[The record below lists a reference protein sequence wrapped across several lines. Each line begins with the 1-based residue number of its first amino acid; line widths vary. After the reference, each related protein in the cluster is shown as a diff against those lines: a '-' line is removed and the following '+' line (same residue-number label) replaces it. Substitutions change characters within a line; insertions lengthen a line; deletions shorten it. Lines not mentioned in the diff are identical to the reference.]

1 MLWLHALTRLL
12 YSKPLDFQMGLLK
25 IVRSGSDGVVVV
37 PSWSTFYNPLKDR
50 NDYIL
55 QSQVRNLPTLSPLE
69 IDQLLIDICQ
79 SLETQCQAMD
89 SRCKALLESDYEE
102 GCTWK
107 EDLGGRFTFVKKNGS
122 ILCTPRLVYRI
133 LIRHSCSSS
142 YYPVLVQPRI
152 HISPGIPIHIRH
164 LGKRY
169 ATFFYDWI
177 YEQNEVRPTT
187 RRARTLRKVVL
198 LHDVHA
204 KVAYLGLIQNVSMDG
219 MIEVLVKPT
228 YIVRVKAIREIVKE
242 SGLFEARVEYPCS
255 M

>member
-1 MLWLHALTRLL
+1 MVLCLFCLWLL
-12 YSKPLDFQMGLLK
+12 F
-25 IVRSGSDGVVVV
+25 
-37 PSWSTFYNPLKDR
+37 
-50 NDYIL
+50 
-55 QSQVRNLPTLSPLE
+55 LS
-69 IDQLLIDICQ
+69 IQHI
-79 SLETQCQAMD
+79 T
-89 SRCKALLESDYEE
+89 LLESDYEE

-133 LIRHSCSSS
+133 LIRHSCNSS

-152 HISPGIPIHIRH
+152 DISPGIPIHIRH

-169 ATFFYDWI
+169 TTFFYDWI

-204 KVAYLGLIQNVSMDG
+204 KVAYLGSIQIVSMDG
-219 MIEVLVKPT
+219 MIEVLVKPID
-228 YIVRVKAIREIVKE
+228 IVRVKSIREIVEE
-242 SGLFEARVEYPCS
+242 SGLFEALVEYACS